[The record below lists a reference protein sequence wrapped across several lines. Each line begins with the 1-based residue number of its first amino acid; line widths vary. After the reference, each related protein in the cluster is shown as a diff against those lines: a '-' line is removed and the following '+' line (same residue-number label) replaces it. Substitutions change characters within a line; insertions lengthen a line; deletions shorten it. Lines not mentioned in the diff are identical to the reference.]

1 MPRNIYDIHIAKLV
15 HVFMYQQS
23 WKQKIICPSIQK
35 RPESNKFFH
44 SNILNL
50 HTPKFLWAE
59 KHFSCHWAK
68 IQKLITSLWYLVIN
82 SSIVYNPLHVETF
95 QPNWHFYVCINIFS
109 KRGFFLLVVQAR
121 QGKSCPAAFDGEIFS
136 MSVRLSVF

>member
-1 MPRNIYDIHIAKLV
+1 MV
-15 HVFMYQQS
+15 HVFMYHQS
-23 WKQKIICPSIQK
+23 LKQKIICPSIQK
-35 RPESNKFFH
+35 RPKSNKIFH

-50 HTPKFLWAE
+50 LPNSPILFLSAE

-68 IQKLITSLWYLVIN
+68 IQKLLTSLWCLVIN
-82 SSIVYNPLHVETF
+82 SSIVYNPLHVETS